1 MATSD
6 TEKSELASDQ
16 PTGGS
21 SFFRRR
27 NVFVAVGV
35 VLLGVLLTVVIAV
48 IMFRAGVFDTYT
60 KNQFTAKLADIGID
74 FKADVF
80 RVRAS
85 PLELELKNA
94 TFNDKTTGEKL
105 FFIRDAHLGMTI
117 VDLFALRMSRDINI
131 EKTDI
136 SGAEVWVKFDENGK
150 SNFANLKI
158 VEDQAGSAVNFKY
171 DSVKFS
177 LTDSVV
183 HFGDVTRKISADA
196 NNIAFLLSPMEMTAL
211 GEPKRYSFDFTS
223 KDSNFVYD
231 TNTVE
236 QISIKAVGIADDK
249 GAELTSLELR
259 TPIGESYLSGNL
271 TDWAAPKYNFDIQ
284 SSVDM
289 TQASSIFMSGTPI
302 VGVGN
307 FKGKVTGEGENYH
320 IEGNA
325 DAASLRAAG
334 ISLKA
339 LNVAAT
345 VEGTNTNYTANGT
358 AIAELMTFDDF
369 RIDLVKMAG
378 NVRGSGTDFR
388 WVGELQAAAAKTK
401 SMTIGGLYLSDALA
415 EYKDKQFRAEVGNGR
430 AKKFAIGDTE
440 FADLTARNL
449 RLSTPNG
456 GMNLTST
463 SAAAR
468 SFSTTDYKLN
478 NVTGRNVRVKNGN
491 GRTSVDVD
499 GLRSDNAE
507 FKGNRLKN
515 VSADKFNFTDLPN
528 STELTAQNLRADR
541 LDANGVVIGGLDA
554 PMVELNDNGTTTVI
568 YADKLRVAKIDA
580 GSAILGSLNIGGVR
594 LTIRQGRVEGR
605 TNDIDAGKVTLAK
618 TKSLPE
624 GGSLDA
630 VKLTKP
636 VFVLEPSGRYRAS
649 ADMSLGGGAVGSIAL
664 GAATAKVDVNNDR
677 VALNDLTAA
686 VMNGS
691 LNGSAAI
698 AFNNRTQSTFN
709 GDFAN
714 LDIGKLLALQGGRVI
729 PLEGETTGRVDL
741 TFAGKNFRTA
751 SGTVNANISANAG
764 NASGGAIPVN
774 GQVKLTGVNGL
785 FNVDLA
791 NLNTTASKLTATGKF
806 DLKDENSDLTVA
818 LRSTD
823 ANEVDRLIRVLGV
836 SSELESQLDSMQVQ
850 FAGNLT
856 FDGRITGNLTDPD
869 VDGRA
874 SLDSLVMRGRNVGS
888 VSTDIL
894 VTPLGTDLKD
904 GKLQQPDGG
913 SAVFAVNIPS
923 AIANSATVNATLTGV
938 NIGNLIA
945 ALPIELP
952 ERIRDLSGST
962 TGTVALSGLPDKAQ
976 GEVNLNAA
984 KGTIAGQSFDD
995 LIVKA
1000 VFSGT
1005 TIDLQQGDM
1014 KLGAGRL
1021 TAKGTYDRG
1030 STAFN
1035 FDLGGNA
1042 IPLPLLVAL
1051 APPND
1056 AIPPITGDVDFTAK
1070 ATGNSNSTASYNVNF
1085 SGSAPNVLVSESSI
1099 GSVSFKGTTVNQIL
1113 TADLTADLN
1122 GNPQVIS
1129 ALINLGN
1136 EDLPFIVTT
1145 DFNQSPVAPF
1155 LAFIP
1160 QLKTV
1165 PITGIGTGR
1174 VEFGG
1179 NLSQIDGKGVRVY
1192 SAAGLS
1198 GTAAFSQLALQ
1209 IQDTPLSAAEP
1220 IMIRFNTS
1228 EINFENAK
1236 FSGGGSNMTI
1246 AGTKALTESGT
1257 NNLSI
1262 DGRVNMNLVNLFTKD
1277 TFFSGFADA
1286 SMRLVGPNA
1295 TARLSGTANLVNA
1308 SVAAFLG
1315 SDRFTFDRVN
1325 GRVIFTTNQFEID
1338 EASGYL
1344 GGGKFIASGGG
1355 LLEGLAVTAYNFSL
1369 NGTNVTVPLP
1379 KDFLTTGDARL
1390 EISARREPGTTAL
1403 IPTIR
1408 GRVFARRSLYSK
1420 DIDLANIVSGR
1431 RDVTLSSSNGGG
1443 ASPRFDLVIEG
1454 RDALVVRN
1462 NVADLTA
1469 SVSLVLTGDAS
1480 DPRITG
1486 RITANS
1492 GTIFFRKDRYV
1503 VQRGVL
1509 EFPPDTAFEPIINLQ
1524 AESDIGG
1531 YQVFVDLSG
1540 PLKDSEQLTATVRSS
1555 PALPQADVVS
1565 LITTGNLAN
1574 TGGGIPTLAQGGI
1587 NTAAEILTDSI
1598 INNPVRKATDKLFG
1612 LNVFEIDPIISGQRA
1627 NPTARLTVGRQINNN
1642 LRVTYSTNLSQ
1653 DQNQVLAFE
1662 YRVSN
1667 KLSFVAQYEQR
1678 PLSNVTRARN
1688 NFSFEVRFRKRF

>member
-1 MATSD
+1 MASSD
-6 TEKSELASDQ
+6 NEKRELTDDQ
-16 PTGGS
+16 PSTRRG
-21 SFFRRR
+21 FFTRR
-27 NVFVAVGV
+27 NLVVVGGV
-35 VLLGVLLTVVIAV
+35 LLLGVLLTVVVAV

-117 VDLFALRMSRDINI
+117 VDLFALRASRDINI

-150 SNFANLKI
+150 SNFSNLKI

-196 NNIAFLLSPMEMTAL
+196 NNITFLLSPMEMTVL
-211 GEPKRYSFDFTS
+211 GEPKRYRFDFTS
-223 KDSNFVYD
+223 TDSNFVYD
-231 TNTVE
+231 TNKVE
-236 QISIKAVGIADDK
+236 QINIKAVGIADNK

-259 TPIGESYLSGNL
+259 TPIGESFLSGNL

-289 TQASSIFMSGTPI
+289 TQASTIFMSGTPI

-358 AIAELMTFDDF
+358 AIAEMMTFDDF

-430 AKKFAIGDTE
+430 AKRFAIGDTE

-463 SAAAR
+463 STAAR
-468 SFSTTDYKLN
+468 SFSTPDYKLN

-507 FKGNRLKN
+507 FKGGKLKN
-515 VSADKFNFTDLPN
+515 VSADRFTFTDLSN

-554 PMVELNDNGTTTVI
+554 PMVELNDNGGTTVI

-605 TNDIDAGKVTLAK
+605 TNDIDAGNVTLAK
-618 TKSLPE
+618 TKSLPD
-624 GGSLDA
+624 GGTLDG

-636 VFVLEPSGRYRAS
+636 VFILEPSGRYRAS

-698 AFNNRTQSTFN
+698 AFNNRTRSTFN

-714 LDIGKLLALQGGRVI
+714 LDIGKLLALQGRRVI
-729 PLEGETTGRVDL
+729 PLEGETTGRVDI
-741 TFAGKNFRTA
+741 TFAGTNFRTA
-751 SGTVNANISANAG
+751 SGTVNADIRANAG
-764 NASGGAIPVN
+764 NASGGSIPVN
-774 GQVKLTGVNGL
+774 GQVKLTGVDGL

-791 NLNTTASKLTATGKF
+791 DLNTTSSKLTATGKF
-806 DLKDENSDLTVA
+806 DLQDENSDLTVA

-823 ANEVDRLIRVLGV
+823 ANEIDRLIRVLGV

-856 FDGRITGNLTDPD
+856 FDGKITGNLTDPD

-894 VTPLGTDLKD
+894 VTPLGTDLKN

-913 SAVFAVNIPS
+913 SAVFSVNIPRL
-923 AIANSATVNATLTGV
+923 IPNGTTVNATLTGV
-938 NIGNLIA
+938 NVGNLIA

-962 TGTVALSGLPDKAQ
+962 TGTVALSGLPDQAQ

-984 KGTIAGQSFDD
+984 KGIIAGQAFDD

-1014 KLGAGRL
+1014 KIGAGRL

-1035 FDLGGNA
+1035 FDLGGTA
-1042 IPLPLLVAL
+1042 IPVPLLVAL
-1051 APPND
+1051 APQND
-1056 AIPPITGDVDFTAK
+1056 AIPAITGDVDFTAK
-1070 ATGNSNSTASYNVNF
+1070 ATGNSNAISSYNVNF

-1099 GSVSFKGTTVNQIL
+1099 GKVTFRGSTANQML

-1129 ALINLGN
+1129 ALVNLGN
-1136 EDLPFIVTT
+1136 DDLPFIVTT
-1145 DFNQSPVAPF
+1145 EFNQSPVAPF

-1160 QLKTV
+1160 QLKTI

-1179 NLSQIDGKGVRVY
+1179 NLSQLDDKGKRFY

-1198 GTAAFSQLALQ
+1198 GTASFSQLALQ

-1220 IMIRFNTS
+1220 IMIRFNTT

-1308 SVAAFLG
+1308 SVATFLG
-1315 SDRFTFDRVN
+1315 SDRFTLDRVN
-1325 GRVIFTTNQFEID
+1325 GRVIFTSNQFEID

-1344 GGGKFIASGGG
+1344 GGGKFVASGGG

-1369 NGTNVTVPLP
+1369 SGTNVTVPLP

-1403 IPTIR
+1403 VPTIR
-1408 GRVFARRSLYSK
+1408 GRVFTRRSLYSK

-1431 RDVTLSSSNGGG
+1431 RDATLTSSGGGG
-1443 ASPRFDLVIEG
+1443 ASPKFDLVIEG

-1503 VQRGVL
+1503 VQRAVL

-1524 AESDIGG
+1524 AESEIGG

-1612 LNVFEIDPIISGQRA
+1612 LNVFEIDPLISGQQA